1 MTAVQIIETRPANM
15 RSVPLVA
22 DHESSHYPEFS
33 AFFVKTFGLAAD
45 PFRPP
50 GVLRVGDRHYELVFV
65 GRSGRAFP
73 VGVELNA
80 LMPGLEPLDEEV
92 ADRDVWAILK
102 WLVDGVGGDWSS
114 SALETTGKIYRV
126 PAAGPAT

>member
-1 MTAVQIIETRPANM
+1 MSTVEIVGTRPSNL

-33 AFFVKTFGLAAD
+33 AFFVKTFGLADD

-50 GVLRVGDRHYELVFV
+50 GVLRVEGRHYELVFL
-65 GRSGRAFP
+65 GRSGRSFP

-80 LMPGLEPLDEEV
+80 LVPGLEPLDEEV
-92 ADRDVWAILK
+92 ADRDLWAILL
-102 WLVDGVGGDWSS
+102 WLVKGVGGDWSAE
-114 SALETTGKIYRV
+114 ALETTGKIYRV
-126 PAAGPAT
+126 AAAL

>member
-1 MTAVQIIETRPANM
+1 MSDVEILSARPANH

-50 GVLRVGDRHYELVFV
+50 GVLRVGGRHYELVFV

-80 LMPGLEPLDEEV
+80 LVPGLEPLDEEV
-92 ADRDVWAILK
+92 ADRDVWAILQ
-102 WLVDGVGGDWSS
+102 WLVSGVGGDWSAE
-114 SALETTGKIYRV
+114 ALQTTGRIYRV
-126 PAAGPAT
+126 PAAT